1 MTKQRLLRSAGALV
15 FAAGSVVACGNG
27 NNGDD
32 LWDADNGSAI
42 DAQATVDGTSV
53 VAAPNLSGTWQF
65 TSGDFLPAQQ
75 LGNLQS
81 LILNDD
87 GTGSVNSI
95 STIGNIQGCA
105 SITYIALSNDVLA
118 LNLGAFGTHAH
129 ARSVHHLGH
138 LSANV
143 LPQVIFGGGVQEGTQ
158 LVNFTLVGD
167 TLTITDTD
175 GAVATFARHAGSQ
188 PACLPTSMPELISL
202 PVNQDQQP
210 QQGGEFLITDGTN
223 LFYSTDAQ
231 SVQAISPSD
240 GSAGAS
246 ISLTNEPTT
255 LYGIDG
261 TGNLWLD
268 YGSGGSSLYVYDQAG
283 QSVAT
288 LNLGQPPYNL
298 NVNIGA
304 IAFDGSTLWVYAND
318 EANNGAPELLS
329 FDVSEN
335 SSTPPLTSTL
345 PFAKEFGL
353 SQGLAAANGKLWAIG
368 FFLTPVI
375 AEIDPATGNAIST
388 YSMPYPPSGNYRGGL
403 AVIGN
408 DFYSFLDDVNG
419 APALVHLVIQ

>member
-318 EANNGAPELLS
+318 E
-329 FDVSEN
+329 
-335 SSTPPLTSTL
+335 
-345 PFAKEFGL
+345 EFGL